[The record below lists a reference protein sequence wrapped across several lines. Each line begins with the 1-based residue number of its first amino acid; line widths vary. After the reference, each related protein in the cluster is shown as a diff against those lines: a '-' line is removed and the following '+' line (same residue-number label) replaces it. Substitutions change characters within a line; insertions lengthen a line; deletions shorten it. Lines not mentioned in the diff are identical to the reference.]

1 MKKAAKAK
9 KIIAMV
15 TSGKSMAEKLCK
27 DINTVLG
34 DVIDAQTCSL
44 EEGLN
49 CKNDPDLLIVFSHTR
64 EAAIKKYPDVAAID
78 GKLIY
83 SGVNLEKV
91 LTLPDDA
98 KVLIVGYPIGPMLE
112 NLSLLK
118 KLVAHNVSFDIYTP
132 DTDLDLSQ
140 YTYAITPDMTNA
152 LPTSS
157 LQTINLGHRILSP
170 ATIFLILKQFDL
182 NPDYL
187 DDLYTYYGSMRND
200 ASVKSLDELAKA
212 KNAVVLQ
219 SLALDQIHEIVLSVR
234 QDGSI
239 NLVNK
244 AARDAFYNEDLGIS
258 QELQNTLKKLCDP
271 QSYERL
277 DQSEHKE
284 DIVTIDGKQY
294 LVKMTR
300 TQSFNKRVFLFSLL
314 PISNENVLKETR
326 NNRQN
331 SGGFVAKHTFVDY
344 WGSNQKT
351 KILLKR
357 ANAFAQT
364 DKTVLILGESGTGK
378 ELLAQ
383 SIHNASSRAK
393 QPFVGINLSA
403 IPSSLLASEL
413 FGYEE
418 GAYTG
423 AKKGGKK
430 GFFELAEHGTIF
442 LDEIGDAPMEFQV
455 ALLRVLEEKA
465 ITKIGGS
472 TNLPIDVRI
481 IAATNKPLKDLIKTG
496 EFRADLYYRLQVL
509 SLQTIPVRESSDEI
523 IDLIDMYSLKLFN
536 QKFRF
541 TDEALNLLTIVPWP
555 GNHRELKNVVEFL
568 HYTTSP
574 DEIISPEYLP
584 DYLMREYQSQIV
596 RDFNN
601 VYLSEPLD
609 ELSINVLHILY
620 DNSPACIGRGVILQK
635 LSQNGIASSDAV
647 VRRVLNSLKDMGFI
661 SAGNTRQGSHI
672 TEKGMIYL
680 NKEGIV

>member
-1 MKKAAKAK
+1 
-9 KIIAMV
+9 
-15 TSGKSMAEKLCK
+15 
-27 DINTVLG
+27 
-34 DVIDAQTCSL
+34 
-44 EEGLN
+44 
-49 CKNDPDLLIVFSHTR
+49 
-64 EAAIKKYPDVAAID
+64 
-78 GKLIY
+78 
-83 SGVNLEKV
+83 
-91 LTLPDDA
+91 
-98 KVLIVGYPIGPMLE
+98 
-112 NLSLLK
+112 
-118 KLVAHNVSFDIYTP
+118 VSFDIYTP

-200 ASVKSLDELAKA
+200 ASVKSLDKLAKA

-258 QELQNTLKKLCDP
+258 QELQNTLEKLCDP

-314 PISNENVLKETR
+314 PTSNENVLKETR

-331 SGGFVAKHTFVDY
+331 SGGFVAKHTFEDY

-357 ANAFAQT
+357 ANAFAAT

-403 IPSSLLASEL
+403 IPSGLLSSEL

-455 ALLRVLEEKA
+455 ALLRVLEEKT

-584 DYLMREYQSQIV
+584 DYLMREYQSQIA

-647 VRRVLNSLKDMGFI
+647 VRRVLNSLKDMGLI